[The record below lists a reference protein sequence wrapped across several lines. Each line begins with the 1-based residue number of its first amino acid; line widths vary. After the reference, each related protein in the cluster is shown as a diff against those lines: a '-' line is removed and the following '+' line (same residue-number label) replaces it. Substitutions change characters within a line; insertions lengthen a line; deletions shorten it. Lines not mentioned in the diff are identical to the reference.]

1 MDANRTAIQRSLFL
15 KIVVIPK
22 SDQSVFV
29 ENIPEKCQMIPM
41 KNKKEA
47 IPKNHP

>member
-1 MDANRTAIQRSLFL
+1 MEANRTAIQRLLFL
-15 KIVVIPK
+15 KIVVVLK
-22 SDQSVFV
+22 SDQLVFV
-29 ENIPEKCQMIPM
+29 ENIPEKCRMIPM